1 MLDWFYDHWGSS
13 ASFTICT
20 IMFFIQLLAFEGGR
34 AKLESLRGV
43 TRLVVTI
50 GVLIVGL
57 TGMFILFNE
66 KAFKYDYV
74 ARQFGVEFLQNATD
88 AEIDKRMDELRDEK
102 YGSKTDSDRE
112 LYNSLF
118 DWAESTNLNITTIET
133 DYRRNGTVLE
143 VNRDVDFE
151 TRRKGS
157 DNE

>member
-34 AKLESLRGV
+34 EKLESLRGA
-43 TRLVVTI
+43 TRLLVTI

-57 TGMFILFNE
+57 TGTFIFFNE

-88 AEIDKRMDELRDEK
+88 VEIDKRMDEHRDEK
-102 YGSKTDSDRE
+102 YGSKEDAKRE
-112 LYNSLF
+112 LYKSLF
-118 DWAESTNLNITTIET
+118 DWADGVNVNVPKDEKDTGKEAEL
-133 DYRRNGTVLE
+133 YKLE
-143 VNRDVDFE
+143 VDSSFGKH
-151 TRRKGS
+151 RK
-157 DNE
+157 DE

>member
-34 AKLESLRGV
+34 VKLESLRGV
-43 TRLVVTI
+43 TRLLVTI

-57 TGMFILFNE
+57 TGMFIFFNE

-88 AEIDKRMDELRDEK
+88 TEIDKRMDEYRDEK
-102 YGSKTDSDRE
+102 HGSKEDAEQE
-112 LYNSLF
+112 LWKSLF
-118 DWAESTNLNITTIET
+118 DWADSVNVHVPT
-133 DYRRNGTVLE
+133 DEKDTGKEAELYKLK
-143 VNRDVDFE
+143 VDSSFGKH
-151 TRRKGS
+151 RKH
-157 DNE
+157 E